1 MITKEKFLRYYKV
14 QMGGRYNMICEA
26 FKAMKSARLTK
37 EEYFEIIKNYN
48 EYYKKFI
55 ND

>member
-26 FKAMKSARLTK
+26 SKAMKSARLTK
-37 EEYFEIIKNYN
+37 EEYFEIIKNYMT
-48 EYYKKFI
+48 YYKQYI
-55 ND
+55 SE

>member
-1 MITKEKFLRYYKV
+1 MIF
-14 QMGGRYNMICEA
+14 EA

-48 EYYKKFI
+48 EYYKQYI
-55 ND
+55 SE